1 METTPTID
9 EKRVK
14 LAVEAMRKIDLGKL
28 MKAYVGMFK
37 AYAELAKKLGAI
49 QMENEDAFQA
59 IGYLGSTAPQLLKM
73 LASKSQPAEFG
84 TFIKA
89 FMDLVEIAPKLD
101 NLMML
106 SAKEKIEVGEKLEK
120 IATTFE
126 EMVNRPKK
134 EEKK

>member
-1 METTPTID
+1 VEKSDTAKYED
-9 EKRVK
+9 EVRI
-14 LAVEAMRKIDLGKL
+14 ARAI
-28 MKAYVGMFK
+28 AYV
-37 AYAELAKKLGAI
+37 
-49 QMENEDAFQA
+49 
-59 IGYLGSTAPQLLKM
+59 GSTAPQLLKM

-101 NLMML
+101 NLIML

-126 EMVNRPKK
+126 EMVNRPKE